1 MSKEMIQYDFSRM
14 LAETIGEKHGISKEE
29 IEGYRARLADIHREM
44 ISHHHQ
50 PGYGFMELPEQDPS
64 PILKLARKIRGACDD
79 FIHIGI
85 GGSAL
90 GTKALLQ
97 ALRPPFW
104 NLMTRT
110 DRAGR
115 PRIHFIENVDP
126 DEVTGLLSQL
136 HPKKTAVHVVTKSG
150 ETTETMANFLIVRDW
165 LVRVIGKDKA
175 RRAIIATTDPQKGP
189 LRQWARA
196 EGYASLAIPP
206 AVGGRFSVLTAVG
219 LFPAAMVGIDIRA
232 LLSGAKVMEAECRG
246 SDPWKN
252 PAMMRAVLL
261 YLSAEKKKKPI
272 TVIMPYAQ
280 ALAGLADWYVQLVA
294 ESLGKKYNRAGRAVH
309 VGPTP
314 IRAVG
319 AIDQHAQLQLF
330 LEGPND
336 KIMTFLHVERF
347 QRRGPLPRR
356 TRAVP
361 GMGYLTGHSLEE
373 LLHLEQDATEQ
384 VMTRAHRP
392 NSRLTLPMI
401 SPFTLG
407 QTIFLLELEV
417 VYAGGLYGINPF
429 DQPAVE
435 AGKQIVYR
443 ALGRA

>member
-1 MSKEMIQYDFSRM
+1 MSKEMIQYDFTNM
-14 LAETIGEKHGISKEE
+14 LAETIGEEHGIGKHE
-29 IEGYRARLADIHREM
+29 IEGYRAGLVHIQREM
-44 ISHHHQ
+44 AAHRAEQ
-50 PGYGFMELPEQDPS
+50 GYGFMELPTQDLS
-64 PILKLARKIRGACDD
+64 PILKLARKMRGTCDD
-79 FIHIGI
+79 LIHIGI

-104 NLMTRT
+104 NLMSRA

-126 DEVTGLLSQL
+126 DEVTGLLTQL
-136 HPKKTAVHVVTKSG
+136 NPKRTVVHVVTKSG

-165 LVRVIGKDKA
+165 LIKAVGGDRA
-175 RRAIIATTDPQKGP
+175 RRAIVATTDPQKGP
-189 LRQWARA
+189 LRKLSQT

-219 LFPAAMVGIDIRA
+219 LFPAAMVGIDIRR
-232 LLSGAKVMEAECRG
+232 LLAGAKAMEAECR
-246 SDPWKN
+246 DADLWKN

-261 YLSAEKKKKPI
+261 YLSAEKRQKPI

-280 ALAGLADWYVQLVA
+280 SLAGLADWYVQLVA

-319 AIDQHAQLQLF
+319 AVDQHSQLQLF

-336 KIMTFLHVERF
+336 KIMTFLHVKRF
-347 QRRGPLPRR
+347 RHRGPLPRR

-407 QTIFLLELEV
+407 QTICLLELEV